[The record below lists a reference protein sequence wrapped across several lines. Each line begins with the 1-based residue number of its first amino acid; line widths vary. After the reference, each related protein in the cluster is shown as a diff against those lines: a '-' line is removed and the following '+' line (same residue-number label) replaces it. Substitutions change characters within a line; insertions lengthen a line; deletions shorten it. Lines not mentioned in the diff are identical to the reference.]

1 MIYINTKT
9 PLVAIPRNEA
19 KKTVTPR
26 TQEEYARLLDELC
39 RKEGKKGSFPVKHE
53 KPPTVDYA
61 ERENRV
67 IAALQKHGML
77 TGAELS
83 EASELPRTKQKYVM
97 QRLRNA
103 KRVTFCHKSNKW
115 SLTNEN
121 R

>member
-9 PLVAIPRNEA
+9 PIVAIPRNEA

-77 TGAELS
+77 TGAELA
-83 EASELPRTKQKYVM
+83 EASGLPRTKQKYVM
-97 QRLRNA
+97 ERLRNSNRA
-103 KRVTFCHKSNKW
+103 MFCRKANKW
-115 SLTNEN
+115 KLTNEN